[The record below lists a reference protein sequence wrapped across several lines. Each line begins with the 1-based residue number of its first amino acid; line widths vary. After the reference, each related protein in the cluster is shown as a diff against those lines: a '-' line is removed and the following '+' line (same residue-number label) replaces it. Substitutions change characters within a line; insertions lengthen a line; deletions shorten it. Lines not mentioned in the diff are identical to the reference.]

1 MLAFLMFAGVTS
13 VQAQDEDNKWALSFG
28 INAVDFNNG
37 GFNDIGGMIK
47 DYLGT
52 SDWNVLPAISTVSVS
67 RYMNYGLSVKV
78 SGSLNKIDKVPSGN
92 VDGLSF
98 FALDAAAIYDLNSLF
113 GQTGWWDPFVSFGVG
128 GAWIDEDSGFT
139 ITPGWGFN
147 SWFNEN
153 VGLSFS
159 STYNSAGWT
168 TGDFDSVGA
177 SSYFQHSL
185 GLIIK
190 FNGDE

>member
-1 MLAFLMFAGVTS
+1 MLAVVLFAGVTS

-28 INAVDFNNG
+28 IHAVDFNNG
-37 GFNDIGGMIK
+37 GLNDIGGMIE
-47 DYLGT
+47 DYIST

-67 RYMNYGLSVKV
+67 RYMNYGLSVRV
-78 SGSLNKIDKVPSGN
+78 SGSLAD

-98 FALDAAAIYDLNSLF
+98 FSLEAAALYDLNKLF
-113 GQTGWWDPFVSFGVG
+113 GQTGWWDPYVSLGVG
-128 GAWIDEDSGFT
+128 GTWVDDASGFQVA
-139 ITPGWGFN
+139 PGAGFN
-147 SWFNEN
+147 TWFNDN
-153 VGLSFS
+153 VGLSFTS
-159 STYNSAGWT
+159 LY
-168 TGDFDSVGA
+168 SVGVAGDGFVNQVDA